1 MTDRPAPAATSG
13 AWPAPTAPYPITAVV
28 TVPGSK
34 SETNRALVLAA
45 LADGPSRITG
55 GLVARDS
62 ELMIA
67 ALRQLGVTIDLGEDE
82 WLVTPPARF
91 TGGVEID
98 CGLAGTV
105 MRFVAALAVLADG
118 PVKLTGDLQA
128 FSRPMRPL
136 LDGLRQLG
144 ASVDG
149 DSLPCTV
156 AGSVLA
162 SDEPVVI
169 DSSSSSQFVSALL
182 LVGARL
188 PDGLELRHDGPTL
201 PSLPHIAMTVEMLR
215 DRGVR
220 IEDDPEHGRWVVH
233 PGPIAAQD
241 VHVEPDLSNAAP
253 FLAAAA
259 VTMGTVTVT
268 NWPMRTTQPGD
279 MLRHLFSQFGCE
291 TRLDDEGFTVTGYD
305 APDGIEVDLG
315 DASELTPVVAAVA
328 ALGRH
333 ATHIHG
339 VAHIRGHETDR
350 LAALEA
356 ELSGLGARVH
366 QTEDGLVI
374 HPALLHGNTFHAYAD
389 HRMAQAGA
397 VLGLVVQGVE
407 IDDIGSTAKTMP
419 EFPRLWQQ
427 MIDDTVVNVEL
438 ADESGPDGEA
448 DEVATADTTSDA

>member
-1 MTDRPAPAATSG
+1 MTSTPVAS
-13 AWPAPTAPYPITAVV
+13 WPAPQAPYPITAVV

-67 ALRQLGVTIDLGEDE
+67 ALRQLGVSIEIGEQE
-82 WLVTPPARF
+82 WLVSPPQQF

-136 LDGLRQLG
+136 LEGLRQLG

-149 DSLPCTV
+149 DALPCTV
-156 AGSVLA
+156 AGAVLA

-169 DSSSSSQFVSALL
+169 DSSSSSQYVSALL

-188 PDGLELRHDGPTL
+188 PDGLELRHEGPTL

-233 PGPIAAQD
+233 PGPIAARD

-268 NWPMRTTQPGD
+268 DWPLSTTQPGD
-279 MLRHLFSQFGCE
+279 KLRHLFSQFGCE
-291 TRLDDEGFTVTGYD
+291 TRLDADGFTVTGYD
-305 APDGIEVDLG
+305 SPDGIEVDLS

-328 ALGRH
+328 ALAKH
-333 ATHIHG
+333 TSHIHG

-356 ELSGLGARVH
+356 ELAGLGARVH

-374 HPALLHGNTFHAYAD
+374 HPALLRGNTFHAYAD

-397 VLGLVVQGVE
+397 LLGLVVDDVTV
-407 IDDIGSTAKTMP
+407 DDIGCTSKTMP
-419 EFPRLWQQ
+419 EFPALWEQ
-427 MIDDTVVNVEL
+427 MIADTITNVETE
-438 ADESGPDGEA
+438 AEAISTVEESSEG
-448 DEVATADTTSDA
+448 SDS

>member
-1 MTDRPAPAATSG
+1 MTQAVPHHPTAG
-13 AWPAPTAPYPITAVV
+13 EWPAPQAPYPITAVV

-67 ALRQLGVTIDLGEDE
+67 ALRQLGVTIDIDDAGEDG
-82 WLVTPPARF
+82 WLVTPPERF

-128 FSRPMRPL
+128 FGRPMRPL
-136 LDGLRQLG
+136 LEGLRQLG
-144 ASVDG
+144 AGVDG
-149 DSLPCTV
+149 DALPCTV

-169 DSSSSSQFVSALL
+169 DSSTSSQFVSALL
-182 LVGARL
+182 LIGARL
-188 PDGLELRHDGPTL
+188 PDGLELRHEGPTL

-215 DRGVR
+215 ERGVR
-220 IEDDPEHGRWVVH
+220 IEDDPGHGRWIVH

-241 VHVEPDLSNAAP
+241 VQVEPDLSNAAP

-268 NWPMRTTQPGD
+268 NWPLQTTQPGD
-279 MLRHLFSQFGCE
+279 RLRHLFTQFGCE
-291 TRLDDEGFTVTGYD
+291 TRLDDDGFTVTGYD
-305 APDGIEVDLG
+305 SPDGIEVDLS

-356 ELSGLGARVH
+356 ELAGLGARVH

-374 HPALLHGNTFHAYAD
+374 HPSLLHGNTFHAYAD

-397 VLGLVVQGVE
+397 VLGLVVHDIVV
-407 IDDIGSTAKTMP
+407 DDIGCTAKTMP
-419 EFPRLWQQ
+419 EFPELWQQ
-427 MIDDTVVNVEL
+427 MIADTVVNVESTT
-438 ADESGPDGEA
+438 ES
-448 DEVATADTTSDA
+448 DTEDSAS